1 MTVISTDINIHTAKH
16 FMCIHLLKKLI
27 SSLYPMNP
35 SIPASQHQEMMTK
48 LLKEFIIISY
58 SNKYEL
64 TKGIPQ

>member
-1 MTVISTDINIHTAKH
+1 
-16 FMCIHLLKKLI
+16 
-27 SSLYPMNP
+27 MNP

-64 TKGIPQ
+64 TKGIQE